1 MCILC
6 KQLRLIWLF
15 FFFLHGIYIMPCL
28 CSRWTVGFISLPL
41 SFRCYCTLSNRL
53 REQQQQQSTYAKHTP
68 VYYTARGNGN
78 TLSNLWYMQMSL
90 QLRLLLL
97 HTSVK
102 GGREENFGVFFF
114 FFSQGGR
121 RYIWSRNCVKSYC
134 TSTHWQKWRVDFLP
148 TSGDTHT
155 QREREREREKVSCCF
170 ASAGGEICWWGLSS
184 WKRPAGDFVL
194 ITCVT
199 YSHVHGRWVIWR

>member
-1 MCILC
+1 
-6 KQLRLIWLF
+6 
-15 FFFLHGIYIMPCL
+15 MPCL

-102 GGREENFGVFFF
+102 GGREENFGF
-114 FFSQGGR
+114 FFSFFPREGGAIYEVGTVSKVTVLRPTDRSEELTFCR
-121 RYIWSRNCVKSYC
+121 RVE
-134 TSTHWQKWRVDFLP
+134 
-148 TSGDTHT
+148 THT
-155 QREREREREKVSCCF
+155 QREREKVSCCF